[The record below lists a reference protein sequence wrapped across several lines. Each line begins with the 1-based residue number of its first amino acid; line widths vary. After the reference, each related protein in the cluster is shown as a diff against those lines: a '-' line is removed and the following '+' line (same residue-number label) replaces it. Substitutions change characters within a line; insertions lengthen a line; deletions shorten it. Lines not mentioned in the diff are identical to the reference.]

1 MIPKMKNYLLIFLLS
16 MSQLIHSQVQFS
28 NSDLTK
34 IIYETKYHEEL
45 IDSEDPL
52 FLFTDGENV
61 LVTSKKKI
69 HQTSEFPFEITF
81 VNTNEKKIL
90 QLAFLNEGKV
100 IGQWDEHSLAQ
111 QSFEI
116 TNEYKEILGLKCQ
129 KAKTVI
135 NSNTIE
141 LWFAKELGIKG
152 SPMVLGQDL
161 GLVLQVK
168 IGRASC
174 R

>member
-1 MIPKMKNYLLIFLLS
+1 MIQKMKNFLLIFLLS
-16 MSQLIHSQVQFS
+16 MSQLMHSQVQFF

-52 FLFTDGENV
+52 SLFTDGENV
-61 LVTSKKKI
+61 LITSKKKN

-111 QSFEI
+111 QSFKI
-116 TNEYKEILGLKCQ
+116 TNEY
-129 KAKTVI
+129 
-135 NSNTIE
+135 
-141 LWFAKELGIKG
+141 
-152 SPMVLGQDL
+152 
-161 GLVLQVK
+161 
-168 IGRASC
+168 
-174 R
+174 